1 MTDIFISYASEDRDR
16 ARVLAQALEAEG
28 WPVWWDRLI
37 PFGKPFDE
45 VIQENLTA
53 AKCVVVLWTESSVAS
68 KWVRSEAAAAE
79 ERHTLVPVMLD
90 ENVQLPLAF
99 KLLQCANLHDWEPG
113 SDSVEYDK
121 LLAQVRALV
130 TGAAPRVADQPRRRA
145 LPVKRRS
152 WLVLAFLVLPSLIA
166 VGGALVLMNW
176 RVPTQVELTL
186 QVDRI
191 GFTLTGSEPV
201 PVLERAVTFDALSLE
216 QLARVEFHAARWTPL
231 EPPGAA
237 RNGATLVL
245 EGAPQDRMA
254 VDFETDAGEGAAGRL
269 SALSVEPGT
278 QVVLEMRPGAKPGL
292 VLRVDGAALETA
304 VLPAHALLVT
314 ASNATVTAPADF
326 AQAPRWRARLEISEA
341 EPIVAVRGVPA
352 AFTAIVTPSK
362 TMQVLPSGGAAVTR
376 IELLKQTASGGYAS
390 ALVAPAKLSYPG
402 YAKDVVSLDA
412 GSLLSV
418 EGLRNAS
425 LTPMTVEPGQS
436 DLAIRFSATVEKI
449 QSRTGGA
456 EAVDHRLTLFD
467 KLWHGS
473 RTTLLFTILVW
484 VASVTVGAYKLYKET
499 KG

>member
-1 MTDIFISYASEDRDR
+1 MTDIFISYASEDRER
-16 ARVLAQALEAEG
+16 ARLLAQALEAEG
-28 WPVWWDRLI
+28 WSVWWDRLI

-53 AKCVVVLWTESSVAS
+53 AKCVVVVWTESSVAS

-99 KLLQCANLHDWEPG
+99 KLLQCARLHDWEPG
-113 SDSVEYDK
+113 SGNAEYDK
-121 LLAQVRALV
+121 LIAQIRALV
-130 TGAAPRVADQPRRRA
+130 SGAGPRNEDPPRRRV

-166 VGGALVLMNW
+166 VAGALLLMNW
-176 RVPTQVELTL
+176 RVPTQVELVL

-191 GFTLTGSEPV
+191 GFTLTGGEPI
-201 PVLERAVTFDALSLE
+201 PLLERAITFEALSLE
-216 QLARVEFHAARWTPL
+216 QLARVEFQAARWTPL
-231 EPPGAA
+231 EPPGSVRA
-237 RNGATLVL
+237 GATLVL
-245 EGAPQDRMA
+245 EGAPQDRMS
-254 VDFETDAGEGAAGRL
+254 VDFETDADAGAAGRL

-278 QVVLEMRPGAKPGL
+278 QVVLEMRAGAQPGL
-292 VLRVDGAALETA
+292 VLRVDGAALEPS
-304 VLPAHALLVT
+304 VLPARALLVT
-314 ASNATVTAPADF
+314 ASNATVTTPSSF
-326 AQAPRWRARLEISEA
+326 AQAPRWRGRLEISEA
-341 EPIVAVRGVPA
+341 EPIVAVRGIPA
-352 AFTAIVTPSK
+352 AFTAIVRPSR

-376 IELLKQTASGGYAS
+376 IDLLKQTASGGYAS

-402 YAKDVVSLDA
+402 FEKDGVSLDA
-412 GSLLSV
+412 GSLVSI

-425 LTPMTVEPGQS
+425 LRPVTIEPGQG
-436 DLAIRFSATVEKI
+436 DLAVRFNATVEKI

-456 EAVDHRLTLFD
+456 KAVDHRLSLFD

-473 RTTLLFTILVW
+473 RTALLFTILVW
-484 VASVTVGAYKLYKET
+484 VASVTVGAYKLYKEA